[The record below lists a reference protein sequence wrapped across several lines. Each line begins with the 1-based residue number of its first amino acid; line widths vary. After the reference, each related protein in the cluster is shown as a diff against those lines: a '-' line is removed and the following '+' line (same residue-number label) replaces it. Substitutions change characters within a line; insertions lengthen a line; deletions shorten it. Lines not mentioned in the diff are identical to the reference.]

1 MKHLYVRKFSLCAN
15 LKKIVFLN
23 FLFFNLI
30 ITAQNY
36 PTAVTISSI
45 DYQNYQAPSQGIP
58 DYLSTITN
66 EFGNEVTRISDK
78 DVFGTDG
85 QRLKHHYAKDQPWN
99 SDGSLIKLAGY
110 PAAILDGSTHE
121 FLYWASIPSA
131 ATWANTS
138 PIHMYG
144 TSGNTIVRYD
154 VTTNNRVTLHTF
166 SEYNK
171 ISYGF
176 NEGNMSTDD
185 RYIGLIGQ
193 NGSDLTLIVYDIA
206 NDLITGTKH
215 IGSSGDMDWF
225 SVSPSGTYAVVS
237 WRPDGSSSVEGLK
250 VYNIDMTN
258 ERHVTDYT
266 THADLGTDAN
276 GDDVYV
282 AFGDNDT
289 RPDSYYLKMVRLS
302 DGLLTPLFHY
312 TTATGVWGGHISCR
326 NTDRPGYAYVT
337 ESCCNT
343 HGKREMFAIKLDGS
357 NTIERFGY
365 HHSDK
370 SAGYGHSPMGVPN
383 RDGSKMMFG
392 SNWEDSSI
400 KSDSYPPAFIVQA
413 PESSLNIEDETIAT
427 SNIKVYPN
435 PSIDGIV
442 NIKLNGSIVVKTIEV
457 HDMLG
462 RVISTEEMSSNEK
475 SLNLSGLPTGV
486 YLLTFRTEKSGS
498 ITKRVVLN

>member
-1 MKHLYVRKFSLCAN
+1 MKQLYVGNFSRREK
-15 LKKIVFLN
+15 LKKVFFIFIVF
-23 FLFFNLI
+23 FGLI
-30 ITAQNY
+30 IQAQNY
-36 PTAVTISSI
+36 PESVSLSSFNFQS
-45 DYQNYQAPSQGIP
+45 YQTPSENIQ

-78 DVFGTDG
+78 TVFGTSG

-110 PAAILDGSTHE
+110 PAAILDGTTYE

-144 TSGNTIVRYD
+144 TSGNSLVRYN
-154 VTTNNRVTLHTF
+154 VTTNSRQILRTF
-166 SEYNK
+166 SNYST

-176 NEGNMSTDD
+176 NEGNMSNDD

-206 NDLITGTKH
+206 NDVITGTKH
-215 IGSSGDMDWF
+215 IGSSGDMDLF
-225 SVSPSGTYAVVS
+225 SVSPSGSYAVIS
-237 WRPDGSSSVEGLK
+237 WRPDGNSSVEGLK
-250 VYNIDMTN
+250 VFNIDMTN
-258 ERHVTDYT
+258 ERHVIDYT
-266 THADLGTDAN
+266 THADLGTDVN

-289 RPDSYYLKMVRLS
+289 RPNSYYLKMVRLS

-337 ESCCNT
+337 ESCCST
-343 HGKREMFAIKLDGS
+343 HGQREMFSIKLDGS

-370 SAGYGHSPMGVPN
+370 GAGYGHSPMGVPN

-400 KSDSYPPAFIVQA
+400 KSDAYPPAFIVQA
-413 PESSLNIEDETIAT
+413 PQSSLGVEDETLAT
-427 SNIKVYPN
+427 SDIKVYPN
-435 PSIDGIV
+435 PSRDGLV
-442 NIKLNGSIVVKTIEV
+442 NIKLNGSIAVKAIEV

-462 RVISTEEMSSNEK
+462 RLIRTDQMDSSEK
-475 SLNLSGLPTGV
+475 SLNLSNLPTGV
-486 YLLTFRTEKSGS
+486 YLLTFQTERSGS
-498 ITKRVVLN
+498 ITKRIVLN